1 MAEPGAP
8 KQDESASQQPVVE
21 PIPWVQWIA
30 VAGVVLG
37 LIVVASTWLGRSFQ
51 GFLKQHWEEVLQWKE
66 ENPWLV
72 GGLFFLVYVAA
83 VGLSLPFAVPLS
95 LAAGALYGRWY
106 GTLFVSF
113 ASISGASLAF
123 FASRYLLRDYVQRRL
138 GERLRAL
145 NRGVETDGAYY
156 LLSLRLQPVVPFWL
170 INLGMG
176 LTPMR
181 FITYWM
187 VSQIGM
193 LPGTFVYVN
202 VGASAGEIAEAKD
215 VWPLLL
221 SLALLGLVPLAIRL
235 VFRWIGRRQSTRK
248 ERV

>member
-1 MAEPGAP
+1 MMEPRTP
-8 KQDESASQQPVVE
+8 SQDEPASPSGKRVPWGKWLTIAGLVVAMA
-21 PIPWVQWIA
+21 IA
-30 VAGVVLG
+30 VSA
-37 LIVVASTWLGRSFQ
+37 WLGKSFQ
-51 GFLKQHWEEVLQWKE
+51 VLLTQNWKE
-66 ENPWLV
+66 VTGWRDDSPGLF
-72 GGLFFLVYVAA
+72 GSLFFLMYVGS
-83 VGLSLPFAVPLS
+83 VGLSIPIAVPLS

-113 ASISGASLAF
+113 ASTAGASLAF
-123 FASRYLLRDYVQRRL
+123 LASRYLFRNFVQRRF
-138 GERLRAL
+138 GERLQAL
-145 NRGVETDGAYY
+145 HRGMEIDGPYY

-181 FITYWM
+181 LVTYWI

-215 VWPLLL
+215 IWPFLLA
-221 SLALLGLVPLAIRL
+221 LALLALVPLAIRCL
-235 VFRWIGRRQSTRK
+235 VRWIGRRQIPDTRK
-248 ERV
+248 